1 MTAQFTEILSHSGK
15 YHSLCTLPLE
25 PYLDMSE
32 KRVLFADLHVHTA
45 CTRRYVGVWEI
56 ADGRLLLTRLHTLT
70 EEEDFPLDVLFPGLQ
85 PPIFADWFTGTLR
98 CPKGKLLKYVHYDFQ
113 SIYEREWDIYVKD
126 GQVQGER
133 VVINPLPPP
142 RDPLEED
149 DIPEF
154 LKKR

>member
-1 MTAQFTEILSHSGK
+1 MTAQFTEMLSHAGK

-32 KRVLFADLHVHTA
+32 KRALFAGLHVHTA

-56 ADGRLLLTRLHTLT
+56 ADGRLLLTRLHTL
-70 EEEDFPLDVLFPGLQ
+70 EEEDFPLEVLFPGMQ
-85 PPIFADWFTGTLR
+85 APVFAGWFTGTLR
-98 CPKGKLLKYVHYDFQ
+98 CPKGELLKHIHFDFL
-113 SIYEREWDIYVKD
+113 SIYERDWLIYVKD
-126 GQVQGER
+126 GLVQGER
-133 VVINPLPPP
+133 VVINPPPPP
-142 RDPLEED
+142 RDPQEEL